1 MSEWVFGI
9 HACQAL
15 LEENPSSI
23 DRLVFL
29 KQQNPN
35 PRLQKINRLADKLRI
50 KAQFVSRRELD
61 ELVAGENHQGVAI
74 LQQASTAL
82 LWDEN
87 QLEDMLDKLQEPPL
101 LLILDGLQD
110 PHNLGACMRTADAA
124 GVHAVIA
131 PKDKAVG
138 MTATVRKVA
147 CGAAEHVPFVQVTNI
162 SRTLENLKQRGIW
175 ITGTSLE
182 AKQEIYQVDFTGAT
196 AIVTGAEGKGA
207 RRLTMEHC
215 DYLVSI
221 PMRGHVQSLNASVA
235 TGICLFEVVRQR
247 ALARK

>member
-1 MSEWVFGI
+1 MSEWVCGI

-15 LEENPSSI
+15 LEQSPESV
-23 DRLVFL
+23 DRLVFVR
-29 KQQNPN
+29 QQNPN
-35 PRLQKINRLADKLRI
+35 PRLLQLQRLADKLRV
-50 KAQFVSRRELD
+50 KAQFVSRREMD
-61 ELVAGENHQGVAI
+61 EQVDGENHQGVAI
-74 LQQASTAL
+74 LRQISQAM
-82 LWDEN
+82 LWDEH
-87 QLEDMLDKLQEPPL
+87 QLEVMLDNLTEPPL
-101 LLILDGLQD
+101 LLILDGIQD
-110 PHNLGACMRTADAA
+110 PHNLGACMRSADAA

-131 PKDKAVG
+131 PKDNAVG
-138 MTATVRKVA
+138 MTATARKVA

-162 SRTLENLKQRGIW
+162 ARTLENLKQRGIW

-182 AKQEIYQVDFTGAT
+182 ADQALYQVDFKGAT

-207 RRLTMEHC
+207 RRLTLQQC

-247 ALARK
+247 TQTK